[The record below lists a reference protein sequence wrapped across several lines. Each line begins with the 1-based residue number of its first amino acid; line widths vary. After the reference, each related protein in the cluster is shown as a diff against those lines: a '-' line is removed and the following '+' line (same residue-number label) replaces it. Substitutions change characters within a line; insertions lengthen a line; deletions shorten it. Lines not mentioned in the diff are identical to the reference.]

1 MKYGLIILVLLSS
14 SAFANNELS
23 VCESHQSKYEK
34 QSCLNQLIEEKKR
47 DLRVIT
53 AEVNAIVVSQEET
66 GISRGLGK
74 EFSLNT
80 ENFKTYLNSHC
91 SLYLGAIGANMGTG
105 SVVASME
112 CEYVMLEQRI
122 KALSFIKR

>member
-1 MKYGLIILVLLSS
+1 MKYGLIILVLFSS
-14 SAFANNELS
+14 CAFANNELS

-80 ENFKTYLNSHC
+80 ENFKTYLNSYC
-91 SLYLGAIGANMGTG
+91 SLYLGATGANMGTG

-112 CEYVMLEQRI
+112 CKYVILEQRI